1 MHADPG
7 IAANPLA
14 GATVLISGGTRGIGR
29 AIALRL
35 ARDGASIAML
45 AKTREPHPKL
55 PGTLDSVAREIEAA
69 GGRALPIQG
78 DVRSEDDIRRA
89 VEAAGAEFGR
99 LDIVVNNAS
108 AIDLTGS
115 AQLPAK
121 RYDLM
126 QSINARG
133 TFLLSRTAIPLLRE
147 SPSARILT
155 LSPPLNLEPRW
166 LGAHVG
172 YTVSKYSMTLVT
184 LGLAAE
190 LRPLGIAATCLWPRT
205 AIATAA
211 VENILGGAEMVAR
224 SRDPQIMADA
234 ALAVLTAPAD
244 EVTGRTL
251 IDEDVLRAR
260 GVEDFSGYASVP
272 DSELFLDLFVDP

>member
-1 MHADPG
+1 M
-7 IAANPLA
+7 
-14 GATVLISGGTRGIGR
+14 SGGTRGIGR

-35 ARDGASIAML
+35 AREGAAIAML
-45 AKTREPHPKL
+45 AKTRDPHPKL
-55 PGTLDSVAREIEAA
+55 PGTLDSVAAEIEAA

-78 DVRSEDDIRRA
+78 DVRNEEDIVRA
-89 VEAAGAEFGR
+89 VDMVAAELGR
-99 LDIVVNNAS
+99 IDVVVNNAS
-108 AIDLTGS
+108 AIDLTPS
-115 AQLPAK
+115 TTLPAK
-121 RYDLM
+121 KYDLM

-147 SPSARILT
+147 APDPRILT
-155 LSPPLNLEPRW
+155 LSPPLNLDPRW

-205 AIATAA
+205 TIATAA
-211 VENILGGAEMVAR
+211 VANLLGGPELMAR
-224 SRDPQIMADA
+224 SRSPEILADA
-234 ALAVLTAPAD
+234 AFAILTAPQ
-244 EVTGRTL
+244 EQVSGKTL

-260 GVEDFSGYASVP
+260 GVEDFDQYAQSP
-272 DSELFLDLFVDP
+272 DVELMLDLFVDQ

>member
-1 MHADPG
+1 M
-7 IAANPLA
+7 
-14 GATVLISGGTRGIGR
+14 SGGTRGIGR

-35 ARDGASIAML
+35 AQEGAAIAML
-45 AKTREPHPKL
+45 AKTRDPHPKL
-55 PGTLDSVAREIEAA
+55 PGTLDSVAAEIEAV

-78 DVRSEDDIRRA
+78 DVRDEDDIRRA
-89 VEAAGAEFGR
+89 VEQVAAELGR
-99 LDIVVNNAS
+99 IDVVLNNAS

-115 AQLPAK
+115 ALLPAK
-121 RYDLM
+121 KYDLM
-126 QSINARG
+126 QTINARG

-147 SPSARILT
+147 APSPRILT
-155 LSPPLNLEPRW
+155 LSPPLNLDPRW

-190 LRPLGIAATCLWPRT
+190 LRPFGIAATCLWPRT

-211 VENILGGAEMVAR
+211 VENILGGSEMVAR
-224 SRDPQIMADA
+224 SRSPQIMADSA
-234 ALAVLTAPAD
+234 YAILTAPLDA
-244 EVTGRTL
+244 VTGQTL

-260 GVEDFSGYASVP
+260 GVDDFSGYAQVE
-272 DSELFLDLFVDP
+272 DSELFLDLFVDG